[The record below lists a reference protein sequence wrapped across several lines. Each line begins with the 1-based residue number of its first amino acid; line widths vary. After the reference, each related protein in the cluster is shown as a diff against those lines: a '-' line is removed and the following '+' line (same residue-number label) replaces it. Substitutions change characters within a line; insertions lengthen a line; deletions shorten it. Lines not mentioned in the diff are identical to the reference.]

1 MNKLIALSLLSLVCI
16 FSLAQG
22 VYYMQPQMYKGM
34 SYGYGGGYG
43 GGFGGIG
50 NGGFL
55 NFFFMCKYYRGPH
68 RGGGG
73 YLFP

>member
-16 FSLAQG
+16 VSLAQG

-55 NFFFMCKYYRGPH
+55 NFFFMCKYYTSQKV
-68 RGGGG
+68 
-73 YLFP
+73 